1 MLTVDTLGLGRMS
14 DAGDDIKV
22 EPTDQQEVVAEAPKG
37 KMSVEEALQVRRSLL
52 CGVAD
57 DQHVL
62 LLHSK
67 S

>member
-1 MLTVDTLGLGRMS
+1 MLTPNTLDLGRMS
-14 DAGDDIKV
+14 DAGDDINV
-22 EPTDQQEVVAEAPKG
+22 EPTDQQEVVAEVPKG

-57 DQHVL
+57 NQLVL